1 MKILL
6 VVSRVPFKNKDSDG
20 WVYRATGTARGLN
33 PKRYRMEG

>member
-20 WVYRATGTARGLN
+20 WVYRAAGTARG
-33 PKRYRMEG
+33 